1 MPRRSVPRVTRPPAP
16 EGAGA
21 SEVSGVPHI
30 GALDGVIHE
39 RMRLAIVHAL
49 ASRTSLTFGELK
61 HLLSMTDGNLSVHAR
76 RLEEVG
82 YIQSRKTTT
91 GRVSR
96 TEFSL
101 APAGRRAL
109 VRYLDQLEAI
119 VSTLRA
125 AADQPSQEKPTL

>member
-1 MPRRSVPRVTRPPAP
+1 MPRRATPRVTRPPQTESTVP
-16 EGAGA
+16 DQAGTALLPIA
-21 SEVSGVPHI
+21 S
-30 GALDGVIHE
+30 LDGVIHE

-49 ASRTSLTFGELK
+49 ASRPSLTFGELK
-61 HLLSMTDGNLSVHAR
+61 QLLAMTDGNLSLHAK

-82 YIQSRKTTT
+82 YIHSRKTSL

-109 VRYLDQLEAI
+109 LRYLEQLDAI
-119 VSTLRA
+119 VSALRA
-125 AADQPSQEKPTL
+125 STKSET

>member
-16 EGAGA
+16 DG
-21 SEVSGVPHI
+21 SGSSATSGLPHI

-61 HLLSMTDGNLSVHAR
+61 QLLSMTDGNLSVHAR

-82 YIQSRKTTT
+82 YIQSRKSTL

-109 VRYLDQLEAI
+109 VRYLEQLEAI
-119 VSTLRA
+119 VATLRA
-125 AADQPSQEKPTL
+125 AARPPGVE

>member
-1 MPRRSVPRVTRPPAP
+1 
-16 EGAGA
+16 
-21 SEVSGVPHI
+21 
-30 GALDGVIHE
+30 
-39 RMRLAIVHAL
+39 MRLAIVHAL

-61 HLLSMTDGNLSVHAR
+61 QLLSMTDGNLSVHAR

-82 YIQSRKTTT
+82 YIQSRKSTL

-109 VRYLDQLEAI
+109 VRYLEQLEAI
-119 VSTLRA
+119 VATLRSA
-125 AADQPSQEKPTL
+125 TRPPGVE